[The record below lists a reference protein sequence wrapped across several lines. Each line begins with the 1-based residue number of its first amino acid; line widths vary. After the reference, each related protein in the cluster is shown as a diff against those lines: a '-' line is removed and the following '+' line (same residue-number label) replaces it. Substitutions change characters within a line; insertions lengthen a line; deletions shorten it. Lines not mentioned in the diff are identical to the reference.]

1 MSDRFKVT
9 KSDAN
14 LQRLAIEKDPDGVT
28 EKFLNAGESFFCI

>member
-14 LQRLAIEKDPDGVT
+14 LQRLALEKEAEAGVT
-28 EKFLNAGESFFCI
+28 DKFLEPGK